1 MGDDAVTQLTYQLLV
16 DGQQAIANFKAAADS
31 ADQYN
36 AAIQRIEITS
46 DTSANTATKV
56 KVILKDTGDAAKAAT
71 PGANMFSDA
80 LMGIATSVVAALSI
94 QKIIAFLTEAG
105 ETALEYS
112 QALFKM
118 DVAVRSLQRSGM
130 DTTLQD
136 WNDEV
141 TALSK
146 QFNIFSNIDI
156 TNALGQSA
164 LMGREFNL
172 TKEQMVQLTKIAM
185 VFSEVTGRD
194 LTGAI
199 QAVTYFIDTGY
210 TKSIRGLGVAISQGI
225 LQAQAQAD
233 GYKTAYKDL
242 DALTQ
247 AQIRFQVL
255 TSQTNTLITD
265 AGTIMD
271 TWSGKSQKAAA
282 DVTNAMTDL
291 GKRTAP
297 EMVLLQQGWAWLV
310 KVVAD
315 AVTTLAKWWT
325 ICAGVFGAFTGAVLF
340 DLDVIKGALQGH
352 LISWKDYL
360 SGLEQAMTLG
370 FQKTA
375 KAAGDI
381 LGVFDQGMSDAER
394 LAKQKADDLAA
405 AEEKFQTDL
414 SKFESDLA
422 KIQTDATNKRLQAE
436 LDNTR
441 KFEDIALNYKRDVTD
456 INTDFD
462 RREAEARTAAHNKT
476 LADEEMFQE
485 RLLELRE
492 KYLYNLDDAVRM
504 RDARKVL
511 DLNRQ
516 YNLDRAD
523 MERQQEIKRHDAE
536 EQLKYDLAVMELERR
551 QRLQDRELRRKQDE
565 EDARIA
571 LKRKKDDIDAEEQI
585 KLQALIKGFE
595 DEQQLTQEGAQAVY
609 DILKKYYGPGG
620 AVEGLYNYLIG
631 LMTQARNAAALL
643 AKYSGPG
650 AETGGYYGTPSP
662 YGNRSGAEGYAEGG
676 SVIASRPTAA
686 IFGEAGPELATF
698 TPLSRAGANVGK
710 VTGGMAGGQGGKA
723 TISINLGAG
732 LVGQIVDNAMGEVA
746 TVLLNSEG

>member
-16 DGQQAIANFKAAADS
+16 DAQQAIANFKAAADS

-36 AAIQRIEITS
+36 AAIQRIELTS
-46 DTSANTATKV
+46 DTSAGAATKV
-56 KVILKDTGDAAKAAT
+56 KVILKDTGDAAKAAA
-71 PGANMFSDA
+71 PGVDSFTQGLAG
-80 LMGIATSVVAALSI
+80 LATAVVGALSI
-94 QKIIAFLTEAG
+94 QKVIAFLSEAG

-118 DVAVRSLQRSGM
+118 DVAVRALQRSGM

-136 WNDEV
+136 WTSEV
-141 TALSK
+141 AALSD
-146 QFNIFSNIDI
+146 QFHIFSNIEI

-172 TKEQMVQLTKIAM
+172 TKDQMVQLTKIAM

-225 LQAQAQAD
+225 LQAAAQAA

-255 TSQTNTLITD
+255 TSQTNTLIAD

-271 TWSGKSQKAAA
+271 TWSGKMQTADAAA
-282 DVTNAMTDL
+282 TNAMTNLGQAVEPWMVGIKNAWAGFVQRLADGIAAGEKYIAIWGGMFAALVAEVVYDL
-291 GKRTAP
+291 
-297 EMVLLQQGWAWLV
+297 
-310 KVVAD
+310 KVIGD
-315 AVTTLAKWWT
+315 ALN
-325 ICAGVFGAFTGAVLF
+325 
-340 DLDVIKGALQGH
+340 GH
-352 LISWKDYL
+352 FISWKDYWD
-360 SGLEQAMTLG
+360 GLANAMTVG
-370 FQKTA
+370 FKSGVYELS
-375 KAAGDI
+375 KAMG
-381 LGVFDQGMSDAER
+381 LFDQGMTDAEKAAK
-394 LAKQKADDLAA
+394 LAADDAA
-405 AEEKFQTDL
+405 AAQEKFETDL

-422 KIQTDATNKRLQAE
+422 KIQTDANNKRLDAQ
-436 LDNTR
+436 LDYTR
-441 KFEDIALNYKRDVTD
+441 KLDDLALNYTRDVTD

-462 RREAEARTAAHNKT
+462 RREAEARTQAHNKT

-485 RLLELRE
+485 KLLELRE
-492 KYLYNLDDAVRM
+492 KYLYNLDDAVRL

-516 YNLDRAD
+516 YNMDRAD
-523 MERQQEIKRHDAE
+523 AERQQAIKRHDAE
-536 EQLKYDLAVMELERR
+536 EQLKYDLAVMEIERR
-551 QRLQDRELRRKQDE
+551 QRLADRALRLKQDQDDAKLALARKIQDIQTE
-565 EDARIA
+565 ETAR
-571 LKRKKDDIDAEEQI
+571 
-585 KLQALIKGFE
+585 LQALLKGFE

-609 DILKKYYGPGG
+609 DILNKYYGPGG

-631 LMTQARNAAALL
+631 MMTQARNAAALM

-650 AETGGYYGTPSP
+650 AESGGYYGTPSP

-710 VTGGMAGGQGGKA
+710 LTGNVPSGSGGKA